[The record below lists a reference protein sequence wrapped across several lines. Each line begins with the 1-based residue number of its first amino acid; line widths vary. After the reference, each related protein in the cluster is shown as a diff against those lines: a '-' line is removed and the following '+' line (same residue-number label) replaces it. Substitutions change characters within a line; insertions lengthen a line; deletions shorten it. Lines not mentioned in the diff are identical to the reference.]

1 MEKSALFSLAWKW
14 QVVLPVAGGVLLLV
28 LIWFIASKIAK
39 SRHDRALERQ
49 VQAEISPPV
58 PQELHAEVEVIPT
71 EEEKPTVFMPVPA
84 AVSDVVDFVDE
95 ARDGI
100 CIRSFVR
107 AEDVNHMM
115 SGEQANALTAVVF
128 RPKKNGDNR
137 AVVYLDTLSDTF
149 SPYSFVNL
157 SILRKQG
164 IVGQETTHIIIH
176 ARGVLRKPLMVEA
189 DEFST
194 EAVKMLS
201 LTGGRAILIRA

>member
-1 MEKSALFSLAWKW
+1 MNPQFLLTWNW
-14 QVVLPVAGGVLLLV
+14 YWTLPIAGGVVLCA
-28 LIWFIASKIAK
+28 LIWWIAVKIARH
-39 SRHDRALERQ
+39 RHDKLLERE
-49 VQAEISPPV
+49 VQAEIHPPV
-58 PQELHAEVEVIPT
+58 AQELHAEVTVIPA
-71 EEEKPTVFMPVPA
+71 EESAPTVFMPVPA

-128 RPKKNGDNR
+128 RPARAGNNR
-137 AVVYLDTLSDTF
+137 AIVYLDTLSDTF
-149 SPYSFVNL
+149 SPYSYVNL
-157 SILRKQG
+157 AILRKEG
-164 IVGQETTHIIIH
+164 LVGEETTHIVVH

-189 DEFST
+189 DGFSL

-201 LTGGRAILIRA
+201 LTGGRAILIRV

>member
-1 MEKSALFSLAWKW
+1 MEKPVLFSLTWNW
-14 QVVLPVAGGVLLLV
+14 QIVLPVAGGVLLLV

-39 SRHDRALERQ
+39 RRHDRALERQ
-49 VQAEISPPV
+49 VQAEINPPV
-58 PQELHAEVEVIPT
+58 PQELRAEVEVIPA

-84 AVSDVVDFVDE
+84 VVSDVVDFVDE

-137 AVVYLDTLSDTF
+137 ATVYLDTLSDAF
-149 SPYSFVNL
+149 SPYSFINL
-157 SILRKQG
+157 PILQKQG
-164 IVGQETTHIIIH
+164 IVGQETTHIVIH
-176 ARGVLRKPLMVEA
+176 ARGILRKPLMVEA

-201 LTGGRAILIRA
+201 LTGGRAILIRT

>member
-1 MEKSALFSLAWKW
+1 MIMSFSLAWNW
-14 QVVLPVAGGVLLLV
+14 YIALPITGGVVLCALV
-28 LIWFIASKIAK
+28 WWIAVKIARH
-39 SRHDRALERQ
+39 RHDKYLERE
-49 VQAEISPPV
+49 VQAEIQPPV
-58 PQELHAEVEVIPT
+58 PQELHAEVTVVPT
-71 EEEKPTVFMPVPA
+71 EEETPTVFMPVPA

-128 RPKKNGDNR
+128 RPVRTENHR
-137 AVVYLDTLSDTF
+137 ETVYLDTLSDTF
-149 SPYSFVNL
+149 APYSFVNL
-157 SILRKQG
+157 SILRKEG
-164 IVGQETTHIIIH
+164 LVGEETTHIVIH

-189 DEFST
+189 DAFSL

-201 LTGGRAILIRA
+201 LTGGRAILIRV

>member
-1 MEKSALFSLAWKW
+1 MLSFLLVWNPYIAL
-14 QVVLPVAGGVLLLV
+14 PIAGGVLLVVLV
-28 LIWFIASKIAK
+28 WWIAVKVARH
-39 SRHDRALERQ
+39 RHDKLLEKQ
-49 VQAEISPPV
+49 VQEEIHPPV
-58 PQELHAEVEVIPT
+58 PQELRAEVTVIPT
-71 EEEKPTVFMPVPA
+71 AEEAPTVFMPVPA

-128 RPKKNGDNR
+128 RPARAGNNR
-137 AVVYLDTLSDTF
+137 ATVYLDTLSDQF

-157 SILRKQG
+157 AILRKEG
-164 IVGQETTHIIIH
+164 IVGEETTHLVIH

-189 DEFST
+189 DAFSL

-201 LTGGRAILIRA
+201 LTGGRAILIRI